1 MTTYQVDSTRM
12 KHDLATLVA
21 VNTENP
27 PGQERQA
34 AECVAEWLRVAGF
47 DLSFSEYAP
56 GRTNVI
62 AVLKN
67 GHGPCFAF
75 NTHLD
80 TVPAGH
86 GWDSDPFTLTEREG
100 RLYGRG
106 ACDAKGPLVAMVE
119 ALRLL
124 AARRQNWSGTL
135 MGVFTADEEVASEG
149 AKLYVRDA
157 PPAIDF
163 AVIGEPTANAT
174 FSAHKG
180 SLRPRVRVRGL
191 TAHSGTPEL
200 GVNAI
205 YQSAKLLGLIE
216 ASHQQQVRCRCH
228 ALVGN
233 ASLTVTRINGG
244 HADNVVPD
252 SCELLFD
259 RRMVPGEDEDAVKAE
274 LQQLLDHA
282 RSASGVE
289 AEIVAWQPTTGGATE
304 TDSNEAIVQHSL
316 AACRRHGQAEPGPFG
331 FQGGCDLVHFR
342 ALGAKGVVIGPGSL
356 AVAHKP
362 NEFVPV
368 EEFIAAASIYLDI
381 ALAMLPQEIIA

>member
-1 MTTYQVDSTRM
+1 MSTYQVNSVRM
-12 KHDLATLVA
+12 KQDLATLVA
-21 VNTENP
+21 INTENP
-27 PGQERQA
+27 PGQEREA
-34 AECVAEWLRVAGF
+34 AECVAGWLQAAGY

-67 GHGPCFAF
+67 GPGPCFAF

-80 TVPAGH
+80 TVPAGT
-86 GWDSDPFTLTEREG
+86 GWSSDPFTLTERDG

-106 ACDAKGPLVAMVE
+106 SCDAKGPLVAMVE

-124 AARRQNWSGTL
+124 AAHRGHWSGTL

-149 AKLYVRDA
+149 AKFYASDA
-157 PPAIDF
+157 PPVIDF
-163 AVIGEPTANAT
+163 AVIGEPTSNAT

-180 SLRPRVRVRGL
+180 SLRPRVRVKGV

-200 GVNAI
+200 GINAI
-205 YQSAKLLGLIE
+205 YQSARLLGLIE
-216 ASHQQQVRCRCH
+216 EAHHQQVRCRCH

-233 ASLTVTRINGG
+233 ASLTVTRIHGG

-252 SCELLFD
+252 SCELLLD
-259 RRMVPGEDEDAVKAE
+259 RRMVPGEDEAAVKAE

-282 RSASGVE
+282 RQDTGVE
-289 AEIVAWQPTTGGATE
+289 AEIIAWQPTTGGATE
-304 TDSNEAIVQHSL
+304 TDANEAIVQHSL
-316 AACRRHGQAEPGPFG
+316 TACRRHGQPEPGPFG

-342 ALGAKGVVIGPGSL
+342 SLGAKGVVIGPGTL

-362 NEFVPV
+362 DEFVPV
-368 EEFIAAASIYLDI
+368 EEFIAAAHIYLDI
-381 ALAMLPQEIIA
+381 ALALLPAEPSS

>member
-1 MTTYQVDSTRM
+1 MSSYKADSVRM
-12 KHDLATLVA
+12 KRDLTALVA
-21 VNTENP
+21 INTENP
-27 PGQERQA
+27 PGHEREA
-34 AECVAEWLRVAGF
+34 AECVAGWLREAGF

-62 AVLKN
+62 ALLKN
-67 GHGPCFAF
+67 GDGPCFAF

-80 TVPAGH
+80 TVPAGT
-86 GWDSDPFTLTEREG
+86 GWSSDPFTLTEREG

-119 ALRLL
+119 ALRML
-124 AARRQNWSGTL
+124 AANRHSWSGTL

-149 AKLYVRDA
+149 AKFYVRDQ

-163 AVIGEPTANAT
+163 AVIGEPTSNAT

-180 SLRPRVRVRGL
+180 SLRPRVRVKGV

-200 GVNAI
+200 GINAI

-216 ASHQQQVRCRCH
+216 EAHHQQVRCRCH

-233 ASLTVTRINGG
+233 ASLTVTRVHGG

-252 SCELLFD
+252 NCELLLD
-259 RRMVPGEDEDAVKAE
+259 RRMVPGEDEAEVKAE

-282 RSASGVE
+282 REQSGVE
-289 AEIVAWQPTTGGATE
+289 AEIIAWQPTTGGATE
-304 TDSNEAIVQHSL
+304 TDSSEAIVQHSL
-316 AACRRHGQAEPGPFG
+316 AACRRHGQPEPGPFG

-342 ALGAKGVVIGPGSL
+342 TLGAKGVVVGPGAL

-362 NEFVPV
+362 DEFVPV
-368 EEFIAAASIYLDI
+368 EEFIAAAYIYLDI
-381 ALAMLPQEIIA
+381 ALAMLPAEAQA

>member
-1 MTTYQVDSTRM
+1 MTIYQVDSVRM
-12 KHDLATLVA
+12 KRDLSALVA
-21 VNTENP
+21 INTENP
-27 PGQERQA
+27 PGHEREA
-34 AECVAEWLRVAGF
+34 AECVAGWLTQAGF

-67 GHGPCFAF
+67 GAGPCFAF

-80 TVPAGH
+80 TVPAGS
-86 GWDSDPFTLTEREG
+86 GWTGDPFTLTEREG

-106 ACDAKGPLVAMVE
+106 SCDAKGPLVAMVE

-124 AARRQNWSGTL
+124 AAHQEAWSGTL

-149 AKLYVRDA
+149 AKFYVNDA

-163 AVIGEPTANAT
+163 AVIGEPTSNAT

-180 SLRPRVRVRGL
+180 SLRPRVKVKGV

-200 GVNAI
+200 GINAI
-205 YQSAKLLGLIE
+205 YQSAKLLGMIE
-216 ASHQQQVRCRCH
+216 EAHHQQVRCRCH

-233 ASLTVTRINGG
+233 ASLTVTRIHGG

-252 SCELLFD
+252 SCELLLD

-274 LQQLLDHA
+274 LQQLLEHA
-282 RSASGVE
+282 KATSGIE
-289 AEIVAWQPTTGGATE
+289 AEITAWQPTTGGATE
-304 TDSNEAIVQHSL
+304 TDSSEAIVQHSL
-316 AACRRHGQAEPGPFG
+316 TACRRHGQAQPGPFG

-362 NEFVPV
+362 DEFVPV
-368 EEFIAAASIYLDI
+368 EEFIAAASIYLDV
-381 ALAMLPQEIIA
+381 ALAMLAQESAS

>member
-1 MTTYQVDSTRM
+1 MSSYQADSVRM
-12 KHDLATLVA
+12 KRDLTALVA
-21 VNTENP
+21 INTENP
-27 PGQERQA
+27 PGHEREA
-34 AECVAEWLRVAGF
+34 AECVAGWLREAGF

-62 AVLKN
+62 ALLKN
-67 GHGPCFAF
+67 GDGPCFAF

-80 TVPAGH
+80 TVPAGT
-86 GWDSDPFTLTEREG
+86 GWSSDPFTLTEREG

-119 ALRLL
+119 ALRML
-124 AARRQNWSGTL
+124 AATRHSWSGTL

-149 AKLYVRDA
+149 AKFYVRDQ

-163 AVIGEPTANAT
+163 AVIGEPTSNAT

-180 SLRPRVRVRGL
+180 SLRPRVRVKGV

-200 GVNAI
+200 GINAI

-216 ASHQQQVRCRCH
+216 EAHHQQVRCRCH

-233 ASLTVTRINGG
+233 ASLTVTRIHGG

-252 SCELLFD
+252 NCELLLD
-259 RRMVPGEDEDAVKAE
+259 RRMVPGEDEAEVKAE

-282 RSASGVE
+282 REQSGVE
-289 AEIVAWQPTTGGATE
+289 AEIIAWQPTTGGATE

-316 AACRRHGQAEPGPFG
+316 AACRRHGQPEPGPFG

-342 ALGAKGVVIGPGSL
+342 TLGAKGVVVGPGAL

-362 NEFVPV
+362 DEFVPV
-368 EEFIAAASIYLDI
+368 EEFIAAAYIYLDI
-381 ALAMLPQEIIA
+381 ALAMLPAEAHA

>member
-1 MTTYQVDSTRM
+1 MSSYQADSVRM
-12 KHDLATLVA
+12 KRDLTALVA
-21 VNTENP
+21 INTENP
-27 PGQERQA
+27 PGHEREA
-34 AECVAEWLRVAGF
+34 AECVAGWLREAGF

-62 AVLKN
+62 ALLKN
-67 GHGPCFAF
+67 GDGPCFAF

-80 TVPAGH
+80 TVPAGT
-86 GWDSDPFTLTEREG
+86 GWSSDPFTLTEREG

-119 ALRLL
+119 ALRML
-124 AARRQNWSGTL
+124 AANRHSWSGTL

-149 AKLYVRDA
+149 AKFYVRDQ

-163 AVIGEPTANAT
+163 AVIGEPTSNAT

-180 SLRPRVRVRGL
+180 SLRPRVRVKGV

-200 GVNAI
+200 GINAI

-216 ASHQQQVRCRCH
+216 EAHHQQVRCRCH

-233 ASLTVTRINGG
+233 ASLTVTRVHGG

-252 SCELLFD
+252 SCELLLD
-259 RRMVPGEDEDAVKAE
+259 RRMVPGEDETAVKAE

-282 RSASGVE
+282 REQSGVE
-289 AEIVAWQPTTGGATE
+289 AEIIAWQPTTGGATE
-304 TDSNEAIVQHSL
+304 TDSSEAIVQHSL
-316 AACRRHGQAEPGPFG
+316 TACRQHGQPEPGPFG

-342 ALGAKGVVIGPGSL
+342 TLGAKGVVVGPGAL

-362 NEFVPV
+362 DEFVPV
-368 EEFIAAASIYLDI
+368 EEFIAAAYIYLDI
-381 ALAMLPQEIIA
+381 ALAMLPAEAQA

>member
-1 MTTYQVDSTRM
+1 MSIYRARHARM
-12 KHDLATLVA
+12 KQDLATLVA
-21 VNTENP
+21 INTENP
-27 PGQERQA
+27 PGREREA
-34 AECVAEWLRVAGF
+34 AECIADWLRAADF

-56 GRTNVI
+56 GRTNVT
-62 AVLKN
+62 AVLRN
-67 GHGPCFAF
+67 GDGPCFAF

-80 TVPAGH
+80 VVPAGE
-86 GWDSDPFTLTEREG
+86 GWASDPFTLTERDG

-119 ALRLL
+119 ALRML
-124 AARRQNWSGTL
+124 AERRQEWSGTL

-149 AKLYVRDA
+149 AKFYVRNA

-180 SLRPRVRVRGL
+180 SLRPRVRVKGV

-200 GVNAI
+200 GINAI
-205 YQSAKLLGLIE
+205 YRAGQLLGLVE
-216 ASHQQQVRCRCH
+216 DAHQQQVRCRCH
-228 ALVGN
+228 PLVGN
-233 ASLTVTRINGG
+233 ASLTVTRIHGG

-252 SCELLFD
+252 SCELLLD
-259 RRMVPGEDEDAVKAE
+259 RRMVPGEDEEAVKAE
-274 LQQLLDHA
+274 LQQLLETA
-282 RSASGVE
+282 KQQFGVE

-304 TDSNEAIVQHSL
+304 TDSTEAIVQAGL

-362 NEFVPV
+362 DEFVPV
-368 EEFIAAASIYLDI
+368 DEFIAAAEIYLDI
-381 ALAMLPQEIIA
+381 ALAMLPVTVAP

>member
-1 MTTYQVDSTRM
+1 MTTYQVNSVRM
-12 KHDLATLVA
+12 KQDLTALVA
-21 VNTENP
+21 INTENP
-27 PGQERQA
+27 PGQEREA
-34 AECVAEWLRVAGF
+34 AECVANWLQAAGY

-67 GHGPCFAF
+67 GPGPCFAF

-80 TVPAGH
+80 TVPAGE
-86 GWDSDPFTLTEREG
+86 GWSSDPFTLIEREG

-106 ACDAKGPLVAMVE
+106 SCDAKGPLVAMVE

-124 AARRQNWSGTL
+124 AEHRQHWSGTL

-149 AKLYVRDA
+149 AKFYASDA

-163 AVIGEPTANAT
+163 AVIGEPTSNTT

-180 SLRPRVRVRGL
+180 SLRPRVRVKGI

-200 GVNAI
+200 GINAI
-205 YQSAKLLGLIE
+205 YQSARLLGLIE
-216 ASHQQQVRCRCH
+216 EAHHQQVRCRCH

-233 ASLTVTRINGG
+233 ASLTVTRIHGG

-252 SCELLFD
+252 SCELLLD
-259 RRMVPGEDEDAVKAE
+259 RRMVPGEDEAEVKAE
-274 LQQLLDHA
+274 LQQLLESA
-282 RSASGVE
+282 RQNAGVE
-289 AEIVAWQPTTGGATE
+289 AEIIAWQPTTGGATE
-304 TDSNEAIVQHSL
+304 TDSNEAIVLHSL
-316 AACRRHGQAEPGPFG
+316 EACRRHGQPEPGPFG

-342 ALGAKGVVIGPGSL
+342 ALGAKGVVIGPGTL

-362 NEFVPV
+362 DEFVPV
-368 EEFIAAASIYLDI
+368 EEFIAAAHIYLDI
-381 ALAMLPQEIIA
+381 ALALLPQESAS

>member
-1 MTTYQVDSTRM
+1 MSTYQVNSVRM
-12 KHDLATLVA
+12 KQDLAALVA
-21 VNTENP
+21 INTENP
-27 PGQERQA
+27 PGQEREAAEYVAVWLQA
-34 AECVAEWLRVAGF
+34 AGY

-67 GHGPCFAF
+67 GPGPCFAF

-80 TVPAGH
+80 TVPAGT
-86 GWDSDPFTLTEREG
+86 GWSSDPFTLTERDG
-100 RLYGRG
+100 LLYGRG
-106 ACDAKGPLVAMVE
+106 SCDAKGPLVAMVE

-124 AARRQNWSGTL
+124 AAHRDHWSGTL

-149 AKLYVRDA
+149 AKFYASDA

-163 AVIGEPTANAT
+163 AVIGEPTSNAT

-180 SLRPRVRVRGL
+180 SLRPRVRVKGV

-200 GVNAI
+200 GINAI
-205 YQSAKLLGLIE
+205 YQSARLLGLIE
-216 ASHQQQVRCRCH
+216 DAHHQQVRCRCH
-228 ALVGN
+228 TLVGN
-233 ASLTVTRINGG
+233 ASLTVTRIHGG

-252 SCELLFD
+252 SCELLLD
-259 RRMVPGEDEDAVKAE
+259 RRMVPGEDEAAVKAE

-282 RSASGVE
+282 RQDAGVE
-289 AEIVAWQPTTGGATE
+289 AEIIAWQPTTGGATE
-304 TDSNEAIVQHSL
+304 TDANEAIVQHSL
-316 AACRRHGQAEPGPFG
+316 SACRRHGQPEPGPFG

-342 ALGAKGVVIGPGSL
+342 SLGAKGVVIGPGTL

-362 NEFVPV
+362 DEFVPV
-368 EEFIAAASIYLDI
+368 EEFIAAAHIYLDI
-381 ALAMLPQEIIA
+381 ALALLPAEPSS

>member
-1 MTTYQVDSTRM
+1 MTICQTDSGRM
-12 KHDLATLVA
+12 KRDLATLVA
-21 VNTENP
+21 INTENP

-34 AECVAEWLRVAGF
+34 AECVAGWLRAAGF

-62 AVLKN
+62 AVLQN
-67 GHGPCFAF
+67 GAGPCFAF

-80 TVPAGH
+80 TVPAGD
-86 GWDSDPFTLTEREG
+86 GWSSDPFILTEREG

-106 ACDAKGPLVAMVE
+106 ACDAKGPLIAMVE

-124 AARRQNWSGTL
+124 AQQPQRWSGTL

-149 AKLYVRDA
+149 AKFYVSDA

-163 AVIGEPTANAT
+163 AVIGEPTSNAT

-180 SLRPRVRVRGL
+180 SLRPRVRVKGV

-216 ASHQQQVRCRCH
+216 ASHHEQVRCRCH

-233 ASLTVTRINGG
+233 ASLTVTRIHGG

-252 SCELLFD
+252 SCELLLD
-259 RRMVPGEDEDAVKAE
+259 RRMVPGEDESAVKAE

-282 RSASGVE
+282 RDASGVD

-304 TDSNEAIVQHSL
+304 TDSSEAIVRHSL

-362 NEFVPV
+362 DEFVPV
-368 EEFIAAASIYLDI
+368 DEFIAAAAIYLDI
-381 ALAMLPQEIIA
+381 ALAMLPQENAT

>member
-1 MTTYQVDSTRM
+1 MTIHPVDSVRM
-12 KHDLATLVA
+12 KRDLATLVA
-21 VNTENP
+21 INTENP
-27 PGQERQA
+27 PGQEREA
-34 AECVAEWLRVAGF
+34 AECVAGWLREAGF
-47 DLSFSEYAP
+47 DLSFSEYAA

-62 AVLKN
+62 AVLHN
-67 GHGPCFAF
+67 GAGPCFAF

-80 TVPAGH
+80 TVPAGS
-86 GWDSDPFTLTEREG
+86 GWRSDPFTLTEREG

-124 AARRQNWSGTL
+124 AASRHRWSGTL

-149 AKLYVRDA
+149 AKFYVRQA

-163 AVIGEPTANAT
+163 AVIGEPTGNAT

-180 SLRPRVRVRGL
+180 SLRPRVRVKGV

-200 GVNAI
+200 GINAI
-205 YQSAKLLGLIE
+205 YQSARLLGLIE
-216 ASHQQQVRCRCH
+216 QSHQQQVRCRCH

-233 ASLTVTRINGG
+233 ASLTVTRIHGG

-252 SCELLFD
+252 SCELLLD
-259 RRMVPGEDEDAVKAE
+259 RRMVPGEDEQAVKAE

-282 RSASGVE
+282 KATAGVE
-289 AEIVAWQPTTGGATE
+289 AEIIAWQATTGGATE

-342 ALGAKGVVIGPGSL
+342 SLGAKGVVIGPGSL

-362 NEFVPV
+362 DEFVPV
-368 EEFIAAASIYLDI
+368 EEFIAAAAIYLDV
-381 ALAMLPQEIIA
+381 ALAMLPQKSAT

>member
-1 MTTYQVDSTRM
+1 MSLYQVDSVRM
-12 KHDLATLVA
+12 KRDLAALVA
-21 VNTENP
+21 INTENP
-27 PGQERQA
+27 PGQEREA
-34 AECVAEWLRVAGF
+34 AKCVAGWLRAVGF

-67 GHGPCFAF
+67 GAGPCFAF

-80 TVPAGH
+80 TVPAGSN
-86 GWDSDPFTLTEREG
+86 WSSDAYTLTELEG
-100 RLYGRG
+100 KLYGRG

-124 AARRQNWSGTL
+124 AANRQHWSGTL

-149 AKLYVRDA
+149 AKFYVKDA

-163 AVIGEPTANAT
+163 AVIGEPTSNAT

-180 SLRPRVRVRGL
+180 SLRPRVKVKGV

-216 ASHQQQVRCRCH
+216 EAHHQQVRCRCH

-233 ASLTVTRINGG
+233 ASLTVTRIHGG

-252 SCELLFD
+252 SCELLID
-259 RRMVPGEDEDAVKAE
+259 RRMVPGESEEAVKAE

-282 RSASGVE
+282 NASAGVE
-289 AEIVAWQPTTGGATE
+289 AEIVAWQATTGGATE
-304 TDSNEAIVQHSL
+304 TSSNEAIVQHSL
-316 AACRRHGQAEPGPFG
+316 VACRRHGQPEAGPFG

-362 NEFVPV
+362 DEFVPV
-368 EEFIAAASIYLDI
+368 EEFIAAASIYLDV
-381 ALAMLPQEIIA
+381 ALAMLPQESAL

>member
-1 MTTYQVDSTRM
+1 MTTYQVDSVRM
-12 KHDLATLVA
+12 KKDLATLVA
-21 VNTENP
+21 INTENP
-27 PGQERQA
+27 PGQEREA
-34 AECVAEWLRVAGF
+34 AECVAGWLRAAGF
-47 DLSFSEYAP
+47 DLSFSEYAA

-67 GHGPCFAF
+67 GPGPCFAF

-80 TVPAGH
+80 TVPAGQ
-86 GWDSDPFTLTEREG
+86 GWSSDPFTLTEREG

-124 AARRQNWSGTL
+124 ASRRENWSGTL
-135 MGVFTADEEVASEG
+135 MAVFTADEEVASEG
-149 AKLYVRDA
+149 AKFYVKDA
-157 PPAIDF
+157 PPAIDY
-163 AVIGEPTANAT
+163 AVIGEPTSNAT

-180 SLRPRVRVRGL
+180 SLRPRVRVKGV

-200 GVNAI
+200 GINAI
-205 YQSAKLLGLIE
+205 YQAGRLLGLIE
-216 ASHQQQVRCRCH
+216 DAHHQQVRCRCH

-233 ASLTVTRINGG
+233 ASLTVTRIQGG

-252 SCELLFD
+252 SCELLLD
-259 RRMVPGEDEDAVKAE
+259 RRMVPGEDEAAVKAE
-274 LQQLLDHA
+274 LQQLLNNA
-282 RSASGVE
+282 CQQSGVE

-304 TDSNEAIVQHSL
+304 TDASEAIVQHSL
-316 AACRRHGQAEPGPFG
+316 NACRRHGQPEAGPFG

-356 AVAHKP
+356 AMAHKP
-362 NEFVPV
+362 DEFVPV
-368 EEFIAAASIYLDI
+368 EEFIAAASVYLDI
-381 ALAMLPQEIIA
+381 AIAMLQEPQS

>member
-1 MTTYQVDSTRM
+1 MTIYQVDSARM
-12 KHDLATLVA
+12 KGDLATLVA
-21 VNTENP
+21 INTENP
-27 PGQERQA
+27 PGQEREA
-34 AECVAEWLRVAGF
+34 AECVAGWLSAAGF

-67 GHGPCFAF
+67 GAGPCFAF

-80 TVPAGH
+80 TVPAGS
-86 GWDSDPFTLTEREG
+86 GWSQDAFTLTERDG

-124 AARRQNWSGTL
+124 AADRQRWSGTL

-149 AKLYVRDA
+149 AKFYVKDT

-163 AVIGEPTANAT
+163 AVIGEPTSNAT

-180 SLRPRVRVRGL
+180 SLRPRVKVKGV

-216 ASHQQQVRCRCH
+216 EAHHQQVRCRCH

-233 ASLTVTRINGG
+233 ASLTVTRIHGG

-252 SCELLFD
+252 SCELLLD
-259 RRMVPGEDEDAVKAE
+259 RRMVPGENEVQVKAE
-274 LQQLLDHA
+274 IQHLLA
-282 RSASGVE
+282 SAYASSGVE
-289 AEIVAWQPTTGGATE
+289 AEIIGWQATTGGATE
-304 TDSNEAIVQHSL
+304 TDSSEAIVQHSL
-316 AACRRHGQAEPGPFG
+316 TACRRHGQPEAGPFG

-362 NEFVPV
+362 DEFVPV
-368 EEFIAAASIYLDI
+368 DEFIAAAAIYLDV
-381 ALAMLPQEIIA
+381 ALAMLPQALAS

>member
-1 MTTYQVDSTRM
+1 MTTYQVDSVRM
-12 KHDLATLVA
+12 KQDLATLVA
-21 VNTENP
+21 INTENP
-27 PGQERQA
+27 PGREREA
-34 AECVAEWLRVAGF
+34 AECVAGWLRAAGF

-67 GHGPCFAF
+67 GNGPCFAL

-86 GWDSDPFTLTEREG
+86 GWSSDPFTLTEREG

-124 AARRQNWSGTL
+124 AGQRQRWSGTL
-135 MGVFTADEEVASEG
+135 MGVFTADEEAASEG
-149 AKLYVRDA
+149 AKFYVRDA

-180 SLRPRVRVRGL
+180 SLRPRVRVKGV

-205 YQSAKLLGLIE
+205 FQSAKLLGLIE
-216 ASHQQQVRCRCH
+216 ASHLQQVRCRCH

-252 SCELLFD
+252 SCELLLD
-259 RRMVPGEDEDAVKAE
+259 RRMVPGEDEAAVKEE

-282 RSASGVE
+282 STASGVD
-289 AEIVAWQPTTGGATE
+289 AEIIAWQPTTGGATE
-304 TDSNEAIVQHSL
+304 TSSSEAIVQQSL
-316 AACRRHGQAEPGPFG
+316 AACRQHGQPQPGPFG

-362 NEFVPV
+362 DEFVPV
-368 EEFIAAASIYLDI
+368 EEFIAAASIYFDI
-381 ALAMLPQEIIA
+381 ALAMLPQETPA